1 MWLTCRYKYRPCP
14 LGQQE
19 FFVSSAK
26 LKTHLR
32 LRRLLC
38 QGHRHQFPYSSRCYV
53 RQGVNIVGDF
63 YQPAQN
69 SRNVRVT
76 TAAHLRNILSG
87 TSWNPLR
94 RSDLVAAWRFR
105 KDELNIWRVQ
115 FLRNVLHWSTSL
127 PGPKVENFCKSTR
140 PESCQKS
147 DSNSQKFSHR
157 WLAPYAQGAAHS

>member
-1 MWLTCRYKYRPCP
+1 MGIGMWLTCRYKYRPCP

-69 SRNVRVT
+69 SRNIRVT

-87 TSWNPLR
+87 TSWNLEPPPN
-94 RSDLVAAWRFR
+94 AG
-105 KDELNIWRVQ
+105 
-115 FLRNVLHWSTSL
+115 TSL
-127 PGPKVENFCKSTR
+127 ILQNKNLGCSYNL
-140 PESCQKS
+140 QK
-147 DSNSQKFSHR
+147 DL
-157 WLAPYAQGAAHS
+157 LATLCFVIDRVRSE